1 MVVTHF
7 VLAGRGITGAIVTVG
22 GVTVGGEVVGGASI
36 VVVVVVVE
44 RLSVSGATGLVSV
57 VWISARRA
65 RAVLSLSRICSISS

>member
-22 GVTVGGEVVGGASI
+22 RVTVGGEVVGGAS
-36 VVVVVVVE
+36 VVVVVE
-44 RLSVSGATGLVSV
+44 RLSVSGETGLVSV

-65 RAVLSLSRICSISS
+65 RAVLSLSRIWSISS